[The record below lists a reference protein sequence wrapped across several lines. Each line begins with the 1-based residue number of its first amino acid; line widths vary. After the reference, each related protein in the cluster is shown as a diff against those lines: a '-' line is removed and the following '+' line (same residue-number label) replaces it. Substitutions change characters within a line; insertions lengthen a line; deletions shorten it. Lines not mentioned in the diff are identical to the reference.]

1 MHTSARRCAPYNAAM
16 LPYSTA
22 PASHPIDSHML
33 TPPPYPA
40 HLIRESRLRDG
51 TAVTLRPIRPDD
63 AEREARFVHE
73 LSDESRYYRFMD
85 HVRDLSPSVLAHFTQ
100 IDYHD
105 HMALVAT
112 TLDAGEI
119 LQIGVARYVVD
130 ADSPLHAEFAIAIAD
145 VWQNRGV
152 GARLMT
158 HLITAAQARGL
169 ALLFSDV
176 LSGNRKM
183 LSLMNKL
190 DFIMTHDE
198 ANTSVIHAE
207 LALNIPLK

>member
-1 MHTSARRCAPYNAAM
+1 
-16 LPYSTA
+16 
-22 PASHPIDSHML
+22 ML
-33 TPPPYPA
+33 TPHPYPA
-40 HLIRESRLRDG
+40 HLIRECRLRDG

-63 AEREARFVHE
+63 AAREARFVRE

-85 HVRDLSPSVLAHFTQ
+85 HVRYLSPSVLAHFTQ

-112 TLDAGEI
+112 TLDGAEP

-130 ADSPLHAEFAIAIAD
+130 ADSPLHAEFAVAIAD
-145 VWQNRGV
+145 AWQNRGV
-152 GARLMT
+152 GTRLMT

-169 ALLFSDV
+169 TLLFSDV

-183 LSLMNKL
+183 LGLMNKL
-190 DFIMTHDE
+190 GFIMTHDE
-198 ANTSVIHAE
+198 VNTSVIRAE
-207 LALNIPLK
+207 LALGVPAK

>member
-1 MHTSARRCAPYNAAM
+1 MHFSARHGAPYNAVM

-22 PASHPIDSHML
+22 PIDSHML
-33 TPPPYPA
+33 TPHPYPA

-63 AEREARFVHE
+63 AEREARFVRE

-105 HMALVAT
+105 HMALVT
-112 TLDAGEI
+112 TTQAGAEL

-130 ADSPLHAEFAIAIAD
+130 VDSPLHAEFAIAIAD
-145 VWQNRGV
+145 AWQNRGV
-152 GARLMT
+152 GARLMA

-169 ALLFSDV
+169 TLLFSDV

-190 DFIMTHDE
+190 GFIMTHDD
-198 ANTSVIHAE
+198 ASTATAVIRAE
-207 LALNIPLK
+207 LAINARAK